1 MNNSASGSTW
11 AIFTLSVGVVAI
23 IWTGGCATHHTSG
36 GAPTASVHQ
45 AGLSADVASESG
57 GPVSPEAAEPG
68 GAITLKDAIAHALM
82 NSPALRVFSL
92 QTRIADARKLQA
104 SLRPNPE
111 LSVGLEDFAGSGARG
126 GFDASQTTIQI
137 GQVLELA
144 GKREKRVAA
153 AAAEE
158 KLAQLDYEA
167 KRLEVMN
174 QVTQAFIDVLAAQE
188 QRDLAEDLVQLAQKV
203 QEAVL
208 QRVDAGK
215 DSPVDQAKAEV
226 ALSSAR
232 IKLRAAQERLASA
245 RQILVTSWGGEVPR
259 FENAAGD
266 LYKAQTVP
274 GFELLARRI
283 PESPAIERWVA
294 NEQARK
300 ADLALQKAK
309 VVPDLG
315 VGGGLRYFS
324 EGDDT
329 AFVLGLAVP
338 LPLFD
343 RNQAGVHEASMQLAQ
358 ARENTKVAALDAR
371 TSLSKATEQATS
383 ALAEVTALREEILP
397 SSQKT
402 LAAVEEGYRQGK
414 FDYLNLLDSQRTY
427 FDAKQQYLDALTTYH
442 KVRTDIEL
450 LLGRSIDT
458 AEQGQ

>member
-1 MNNSASGSTW
+1 MNKLASGGTW
-11 AIFTLSVGVVAI
+11 IILTLSVGVAAT
-23 IWTGGCATHHTSG
+23 IWAGGCATNRSSG
-36 GAPTASVHQ
+36 GAPKASVHQ
-45 AGLSADVASESG
+45 TGLSDDVASESG
-57 GPVSPEAAEPG
+57 GPVSPDVAEPS
-68 GAITLKDAIAHALM
+68 GAISLKDAIAHALM
-82 NSPALRVFSL
+82 KSPALRVFSL

-111 LSVGLEDFAGSGARG
+111 VAVELEDFAGSGALKS
-126 GFDASQTTIQI
+126 FDASQTTIQI

-153 AAAEE
+153 AAAEK

-174 QVTQAFIDVLAAQE
+174 QVTRAFIDVLAAQE
-188 QRDLAEDLVQLAQKV
+188 QRDLADGLVQLAQKV
-203 QEAVL
+203 QEAVR

-215 DSPVDQAKAEV
+215 DSPVEQAKAEV

-245 RQILVTSWGGEVPR
+245 RRILVASWGGEVPR

-266 LYKAQTVP
+266 LYEAQAVP
-274 GFELLARRI
+274 GFEQLARRI

-300 ADLALQKAK
+300 ADLSLQKAK
-309 VVPDLG
+309 TVPDLG

-329 AFVLGLAVP
+329 AFVLGLAIP
-338 LPLFD
+338 LPVFD
-343 RNQAGVHEASMQLAQ
+343 RNQAGVQEASLQLAQ
-358 ARENTKVAALDAR
+358 ARESTRAAELDAR
-371 TSLSKATEQATS
+371 TNLSRATERATS

-397 SSQKT
+397 SAQNT
-402 LAAVEEGYRQGK
+402 LAATEEGYRQGK
-414 FDYLNLLDSQRTY
+414 FDYLSLLDAQRTY
-427 FDAKQQYLDALTTYH
+427 FNAKEQYLNALTAYH
-442 KVRTDIEL
+442 NARTDIEL

-458 AEQGQ
+458 AEQSQ

>member
-1 MNNSASGSTW
+1 MNKHIPG
-11 AIFTLSVGVVAI
+11 AICVIILVLVGVVAATL
-23 IWTGGCATHHTSG
+23 TGGCTTHRTPG
-36 GAPTASVHQ
+36 GAPTISGHQ
-45 AGLSADVASESG
+45 TGLSGDAVSESG
-57 GPVSPEAAEPG
+57 EAMLPKVAEPS
-68 GAITLKDAIAHALM
+68 GAITLRDTIAHALM
-82 NSPALRVFSL
+82 NSPALKVFSL

-111 LSVGLEDFAGSGARG
+111 LAVELEDFAGSGTFNG
-126 GFDASQTTIQI
+126 LDTSQTTIQI

-158 KLAQLDYEA
+158 KLAQRDSEA

-203 QEAVL
+203 QEAVR
-208 QRVDAGK
+208 QRVEAGK
-215 DSPVDQAKAEV
+215 DSPVEQAKAEV

-232 IKLRAAQERLASA
+232 IELRAAQERLASA

-259 FENAAGD
+259 FANAAGD
-266 LYKAQTVP
+266 LYKAQAVP
-274 GFELLARRI
+274 AFEQLARRI
-283 PESPAIERWVA
+283 PDSPAIERWVA

-300 ADLALQKAK
+300 ADLALQKART
-309 VVPDLG
+309 VPDLG
-315 VGGGLRYFS
+315 IGGGLRYFS

-329 AFVLGLAVP
+329 AFVLGVTLP
-338 LPLFD
+338 LPVFN
-343 RNQAGVHEASMQLAQ
+343 RNQAGVQEASMQLAQ
-358 ARENTKVAALDAR
+358 ARESTKVATLDAR

-402 LAAVEEGYRQGK
+402 LAAIEEGYRQGK
-414 FDYLNLLDSQRTY
+414 FDYLHLLDAQRTY
-427 FDAKQQYLDALTTYH
+427 FNAKQQYLDALTTYH
-442 KVRTDIEL
+442 KARTDIEL
-450 LLGRSIDT
+450 LLGQSIDT